1 MADDKNADNA
11 KPSINVTRGKKK
23 PPRARKTSGS
33 KKDSSSWLPFGLDE
47 SAREMWLAGLG
58 ALSVVEDQGAKLYRA
73 LVQEGKNWE
82 KARREETE
90 AALKEV
96 EAQTEETLEAA
107 QETVDEQVV
116 RRVREGVDAAL
127 DRAGVPTRAAMDDL
141 RQQVNELAKKT
152 DRLAEQL
159 EEQQLQER
167 GDGRAS

>member
-1 MADDKNADNA
+1 MADNENNA

-23 PPRARKTSGS
+23 PPRSQKASGT
-33 KKDSSSWLPFGLDE
+33 KKEPSSNWIPFGLGEGVRDV
-47 SAREMWLAGLG
+47 WLAGLG

-82 KARREETE
+82 KARRKETE
-90 AALKEV
+90 AALNET
-96 EAQTEETLEAA
+96 EARTEETLEAA

-152 DRLAEQL
+152 DRLAAQL
-159 EEQQLQER
+159 EEQ
-167 GDGRAS
+167 GDSRSS